1 MGRDGGRP
9 PGEGPATT
17 ARPLP
22 ALNHP
27 VFAQPPLSSRLSGHW
42 AVFCVSTRPR
52 GSAEIGT
59 ELWWFPG
66 QQRCLR
72 LRGHRVLG
80 RLPGPWRWPPSAR
93 LGWVRVTEG
102 QGGCAVPQ
110 QAPPLRPDT
119 PPTRQP
125 RPPGHSSPLPT
136 GPAPGP
142 APPPRQGP
150 YKAAPP
156 PGPQRTFPN
165 RPSPGTRP
173 TLGHA
178 PPPRHAPHKA
188 APPPRATA
196 PCAGR
201 PTPRAGAEAPKGRP
215 SYAPCP
221 LITCACV
228 RGHTRARLGVC
239 VDPGPNLALS
249 PARQQSSSSSWALA
263 PTSAFEGRKI
273 IVDPGSGQMWP
284 RVLP

>member
-27 VFAQPPLSSRLSGHW
+27 VFAQPPLSLLLSGHW

-110 QAPPLRPDT
+110 QAPPLRPAPPPWPQLAPPNRPRPGPRPSTQTGPLQGSPAPRATAHLPQQAQPWDT
-119 PPTRQP
+119 PHSGTRPSAQTRP
-125 RPPGHSSPLPT
+125 PQGSPAPPGHSALCWPPHSTRRGGSSKGASLLCSVSTHHVCLRSWAHAGTPRGVCGSWPQ
-136 GPAPGP
+136 PGAQP
-142 APPPRQGP
+142 C
-150 YKAAPP
+150 
-156 PGPQRTFPN
+156 
-165 RPSPGTRP
+165 
-173 TLGHA
+173 
-178 PPPRHAPHKA
+178 
-188 APPPRATA
+188 ATA
-196 PCAGR
+196 KQFIELGSR
-201 PTPRAGAEAPKGRP
+201 SHE
-215 SYAPCP
+215 
-221 LITCACV
+221 
-228 RGHTRARLGVC
+228 RL
-239 VDPGPNLALS
+239 
-249 PARQQSSSSSWALA
+249 
-263 PTSAFEGRKI
+263 
-273 IVDPGSGQMWP
+273 
-284 RVLP
+284 

>member
-1 MGRDGGRP
+1 MD
-9 PGEGPATT
+9 
-17 ARPLP
+17 
-22 ALNHP
+22 ALSPN
-27 VFAQPPLSSRLSGHW
+27 
-42 AVFCVSTRPR
+42 RPR
-52 GSAEIGT
+52 
-59 ELWWFPG
+59 
-66 QQRCLR
+66 
-72 LRGHRVLG
+72 
-80 RLPGPWRWPPSAR
+80 PSAQ
-93 LGWVRVTEG
+93 T
-102 QGGCAVPQ
+102 
-110 QAPPLRPDT
+110 
-119 PPTRQP
+119 